1 MGGVMKLVTVLRIL
15 AGLFL
20 VIALILFLLHFIC
33 QYSIFWFS
41 VAIAFASVLN
51 LIASIK
57 FLKIKKREEQRT
69 AYKDNQNK

>member
-1 MGGVMKLVTVLRIL
+1 MRMVTVLRIL

-20 VIALILFLLHFIC
+20 IIALILFVLHFIC

-41 VAIAFASVLN
+41 VAIAFSSVLI

-57 FLKIKKREEQRT
+57 FLKIKKSEEQRT
-69 AYKDNQNK
+69 AYKENQNK

>member
-1 MGGVMKLVTVLRIL
+1 MRLVTVLRIL

-20 VIALILFLLHFIC
+20 VIALILFLLHFAC

-51 LIASIK
+51 LMASIK
-57 FLKIKKREEQRT
+57 FLIIKKREEQGT
-69 AYKDNQNK
+69 SNKDYQNK